1 MGKAAVM
8 EARITEVT
16 MVQQKPKYGNY
27 AMMLLESCRKFY
39 EDPEN
44 ERAFQEWKKEREEA
58 K

>member
-1 MGKAAVM
+1 M